1 MRHVKLIASVL
12 AAMSLSFVLGG
23 TTSSAAESA
32 ASRDKK
38 EGRLMES
45 TATMPEVTR
54 EYLLA
59 NGFKQPQQRPE
70 CLCLGGRALGD
81 VARKLGFA
89 ITSLRP
95 VPSSPPDQDVRHVF
109 LGDAHCVVKSQ
120 PVIDPNHRLIRRKLN
135 NPDVVCDVTVS
146 FGKPA
151 ASHLRTDGSP
161 HMKIK
166 SVTVPQDRT
175 KPIQATVELTTDGKK
190 PLGIDPMRVHICL
203 FDGEDR
209 VFYGEALVPETARCA
224 TLVDPGKAVSLAV
237 SSSTNSGD
245 GKLWS
250 DLAPGKYSCA
260 LLSAPRKEMNQSSI
274 MSGLVS
280 TILTKRLRTSIR
292 LPSSPSRKSK
302 PKQAGPLHGNRTIS
316 LKGMKRMR
324 RQDVVALLLGSAVLL
339 LSLIVADTAGSGAE
353 SAASRD
359 KKEGHMESATA
370 MPKLTRENLLAHG
383 FKQSEKT
390 KDSFVAEHVRLGD
403 VESALGFQI
412 TALRPTV
419 SQDMHSDTRHGLVE
433 GKQVLIKSEV
443 RDEKGQIVRKSLD
456 KPDATCTVY
465 VWVKKYVPPKPPLRS
480 DSTPRVQVKSVT
492 VPKDRPN
499 HSR

>member
-59 NGFKQPQQRPE
+59 NGFKQPRNDPNVFA
-70 CLCLGGRALGD
+70 LAGVRLGD

-151 ASHLRTDGSP
+151 ASPFAPDGSP

-209 VFYGEALVPETARCA
+209 VFYGEALVPETARRP
-224 TLVDPGKAVSLAV
+224 TFSVDPGKAVSLAV

-250 DLAPGKYSCA
+250 DLAPGKY
-260 LLSAPRKEMNQSSI
+260 
-274 MSGLVS
+274 
-280 TILTKRLRTSIR
+280 ILC
-292 LPSSPSRKSK
+292 
-302 PKQAGPLHGNRTIS
+302 
-316 LKGMKRMR
+316 
-324 RQDVVALLLGSAVLL
+324 VVVG
-339 LSLIVADTAGSGAE
+339 T
-353 SAASRD
+353 
-359 KKEGHMESATA
+359 
-370 MPKLTRENLLAHG
+370 
-383 FKQSEKT
+383 
-390 KDSFVAEHVRLGD
+390 
-403 VESALGFQI
+403 
-412 TALRPTV
+412 
-419 SQDMHSDTRHGLVE
+419 
-433 GKQVLIKSEV
+433 
-443 RDEKGQIVRKSLD
+443 EKGNEPKFD
-456 KPDATCTVY
+456 Y
-465 VWVKKYVPPKPPLRS
+465 EWVGKHYPGRNGFGRAF
-480 DSTPRVQVKSVT
+480 DYR
-492 VPKDRPN
+492 
-499 HSR
+499 